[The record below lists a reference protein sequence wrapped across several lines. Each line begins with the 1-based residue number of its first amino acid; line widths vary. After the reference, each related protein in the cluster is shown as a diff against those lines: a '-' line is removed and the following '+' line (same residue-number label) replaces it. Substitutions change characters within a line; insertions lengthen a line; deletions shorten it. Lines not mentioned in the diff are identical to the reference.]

1 MKEEPVKLS
10 ACRPA
15 YEIDV
20 ADRCLAMVESN
31 ATSESPLGNEAGV

>member
-31 ATSESPLGNEAGV
+31 APSKSSLGNEPGV